1 MSLLDAASQAYL
13 DEAREMLSDLEEG
26 LLEIEEDPGN
36 KECLARVFR
45 AMHTIK
51 GSGSMFGFDE
61 IARFCHDVETVLDRV
76 RNGEVTFT
84 KELMTL
90 TLQAKDHI
98 HGLLQEPPE
107 GTSESVAK
115 SDELLT
121 KFRRF
126 LDTDTTEAAPRESE
140 EKPSASQEQ
149 METWWIRYRPFADTF
164 LSGSKPL
171 GLVHELLGMGR
182 GMEIFHSEDIPPL
195 DNYEAEK
202 AYGWWDLLLVT
213 DLGENALRDVFIFVE
228 DECSLEVRLLCKSSV
243 RGADMEELA
252 KVIEDNP
259 QEAFAT
265 LYDSLQKVCLSCTSQ
280 RDKAKS
286 SQAKAAPPRQAPVAQ
301 TSSIRVDA
309 KRLDNLVN
317 MVGEMVIL
325 QARLVI
331 ASKSIRNSL
340 VSQIA
345 EDMERLTVQ
354 MRENA
359 LGMRMLPIGTVFGS
373 MRRMVRDVADSLGKE
388 VDFVTEGGDTELDK
402 TVIDQLK
409 DPLMHILRNA
419 LDHGLETPE
428 DREAL
433 DKSREG
439 MLLLRAEHSRGDVLL
454 EITDDGR
461 GINPDKLRQA
471 AIDKGLIPADALL
484 DRKETLGLLFL
495 PGFSTAKKVTGLSGR
510 GVGMDVVKRSIDAI
524 RGSVD
529 IETTEGKGTTIAIR
543 LPLTLAII
551 DGLNV
556 LVGRESYIFPLVHV
570 ESCQERFLN
579 GQVPLVNTM
588 EYMGNMI
595 PCVSMRNLLHTPG
608 EQPGYERVIVVNVE
622 DSLVGLAVDS
632 VIGRQQAVI
641 KSLSEMY
648 EEVDFISGTTVNGH
662 GSISLILDIPQ
673 VVRRAVRNDGQVH
686 L

>member
-1 MSLLDAASQAYL
+1 
-13 DEAREMLSDLEEG
+13 
-26 LLEIEEDPGN
+26 
-36 KECLARVFR
+36 
-45 AMHTIK
+45 
-51 GSGSMFGFDE
+51 
-61 IARFCHDVETVLDRV
+61 
-76 RNGEVTFT
+76 
-84 KELMTL
+84 
-90 TLQAKDHI
+90 
-98 HGLLQEPPE
+98 
-107 GTSESVAK
+107 
-115 SDELLT
+115 
-121 KFRRF
+121 
-126 LDTDTTEAAPRESE
+126 
-140 EKPSASQEQ
+140 

-471 AIDKGLIPADALL
+471 AIDKGLIPADAVL